1 MFKDILEDLSYESRI
16 LIEDVK
22 LGIASKEDIVKAI
35 DNLRKIKDKVD
46 EILRD
51 LTTYITAYEEK
62 ELEEEETETEE
73 ETEETEEIEFERP
86 ISPTPLEK
94 TIPFRKG
101 VIIALSRSPK
111 ASPQLKE
118 EAERIIEKY
127 GLSEEE
133 VKRIT
138 EWYYG

>member
-1 MFKDILEDLSYESRI
+1 MFKDVLEDLSYESKI

-22 LGIASKEDIVKAI
+22 LGLASKEEIVKAI
-35 DNLRKIKDKVD
+35 DNLRKIRDKVD

-73 ETEETEEIEFERP
+73 TEEILT
-86 ISPTPLEK
+86 SPTPLEK
-94 TIPFRKG
+94 PIPFREAT
-101 VIIALSRSPK
+101 VIALAQSPE
-111 ASPQLKE
+111 ASPELRKE
-118 EAERIIEKY
+118 ARKIIEKY
-127 GLSEEE
+127 GLSEKE

>member
-22 LGIASKEDIVKAI
+22 LGIASKEDVVKAI
-35 DNLRKIKDKVD
+35 DNLRKIRDKVD

-73 ETEETEEIEFERP
+73 IFEETE
-86 ISPTPLEK
+86 TEK
-94 TIPFRKG
+94 TKPPRIPFRES
-101 VIIALSRSPK
+101 ITIALSRSPE
-111 ASPQLKE
+111 ASPKLKE
-118 EAERIIEKY
+118 EAKKIIEKY

-133 VKRIT
+133 VERIT

>member
-22 LGIASKEDIVKAI
+22 LGIASKEDVVKAI
-35 DNLRKIKDKVD
+35 DNLRKIRDKVD

-51 LTTYITAYEEK
+51 LTTYVTAYEEK
-62 ELEEEETETEE
+62 ELEEEEIGTK
-73 ETEETEEIEFERP
+73 EETEEIFEE
-86 ISPTPLEK
+86 TETEK
-94 TIPFRKG
+94 TKPPRIPFREAT
-101 VIIALSRSPK
+101 VIALAQSPEASPK
-111 ASPQLKE
+111 LKE
-118 EAERIIEKY
+118 EAKKIIEKY

-133 VKRIT
+133 VRKIT

>member
-22 LGIASKEDIVKAI
+22 LGIASKEDVVSAI
-35 DNLRKIKDKVD
+35 DNLRKIRDKVD

-51 LTTYITAYEEK
+51 LTTYVTAYEEK
-62 ELEEEETETEE
+62 ELEEEEIGTK
-73 ETEETEEIEFERP
+73 EETEEIFKE
-86 ISPTPLEK
+86 TKTEK
-94 TIPFRKG
+94 TKPPRIPFRES
-101 VIIALSRSPK
+101 ITIALAQSPE
-111 ASPQLKE
+111 ASPELKE

>member
-22 LGIASKEDIVKAI
+22 LGLASKEEIVKAI
-35 DNLRKIKDKVD
+35 DNLRKIRDKVD

-73 ETEETEEIEFERP
+73 ETEEIFGETE
-86 ISPTPLEK
+86 TEK
-94 TIPFRKG
+94 TKPPRIPFRES
-101 VIIALSRSPK
+101 ITIALSKSPK
-111 ASPQLKE
+111 ASEKLRE
-118 EAERIIEKY
+118 EAKKIIEKY

-133 VKRIT
+133 VERIT

>member
-22 LGIASKEDIVKAI
+22 LGIASKEDVVKAI
-35 DNLRKIKDKVD
+35 DNLRKIRDKVD

-62 ELEEEETETEE
+62 ELEEEEIGTK
-73 ETEETEEIEFERP
+73 EETEEIFEE
-86 ISPTPLEK
+86 TETEK
-94 TIPFRKG
+94 TKLPEIPFREAT
-101 VIIALSRSPK
+101 VIALAQSPE
-111 ASPQLKE
+111 ASPELRKE
-118 EAERIIEKY
+118 AKKITEKY

>member
-22 LGIASKEDIVKAI
+22 LGLASKEEIVKAI
-35 DNLRKIKDKVD
+35 DNLRKIRDKVD

-62 ELEEEETETEE
+62 ELEEEEMGTKEK
-73 ETEETEEIEFERP
+73 TEETEEILM
-86 ISPTPLEK
+86 SPTPLEK
-94 TIPFRKG
+94 PIPFREAT
-101 VIIALSRSPK
+101 VIALAQSPE
-111 ASPQLKE
+111 ASPELRKE
-118 EAERIIEKY
+118 ARKIIEKY

>member
-22 LGIASKEDIVKAI
+22 LGIASKEDVVNAI
-35 DNLRKIKDKVD
+35 DNLRKIRDKVD

-51 LTTYITAYEEK
+51 LTTYVTTYEEK
-62 ELEEEETETEE
+62 ELEEEEIG
-73 ETEETEEIEFERP
+73 TEETEEILTP
-86 ISPTPLEK
+86 PTPLEK
-94 TIPFRKG
+94 TIPFREAT
-101 VIIALSRSPK
+101 VIALAQNPK
-111 ASPQLKE
+111 ASPKLKE
-118 EAERIIEKY
+118 EARKIIEKY
-127 GLSEEE
+127 GLSKEE